1 MQDPWWGESLG
12 NLVTR
17 TIRVSPFLAPPTFF
31 WTKSGLLGEL
41 VESLLAVDSTL
52 KVVVMWLAHLL
63 VLCPPSAGDTCE
75 HNGSATSK
83 AKTTLQVKIS
93 FNQE

>member
-41 VESLLAVDSTL
+41 IDSLLAVGGGLAKPVDSTL
-52 KVVVMWLAHLL
+52 EGVVTWLAHVL
-63 VLCPPSAGDTCE
+63 VLGHC
-75 HNGSATSK
+75 
-83 AKTTLQVKIS
+83 
-93 FNQE
+93 F